1 MDSTF
6 NSAAAAPS
14 RETRVGIRCDL
25 DIIAARQKGRELA
38 SKVGFSSVELTLI
51 ATAISELARN
61 IVLYA
66 RGGEITLK
74 LVTNGERRGILVI
87 ACDQGP
93 GIPDIARAL
102 QAGFSTS
109 KSLGLG
115 LPGVKRLMDDFEIVS
130 QVGQG
135 TTVTVKKWK
144 E

>member
-66 RGGEITLK
+66 RSGEINLK
-74 LVTNGERRGILVI
+74 LVTNVEMRVMHII
-87 ACDQGP
+87 ACD
-93 GIPDIARAL
+93 
-102 QAGFSTS
+102 
-109 KSLGLG
+109 LGLS
-115 LPGVKRLMDDFEIVS
+115 LPVIVL
-130 QVGQG
+130 
-135 TTVTVKKWK
+135 
-144 E
+144 